1 MKALLTALAVAALA
15 STSAAFAADYGASPD
30 EEGGVVAPPTVELSA
45 SEQAAV
51 ARSVQWRSKKAVLRT
66 GPDGKV
72 LFLFGHSQPTVVC
85 APLQVCDI
93 EFEAGE
99 IIKDVNLGDT
109 VRWKIAP
116 ATSGGA
122 GPGEIAHLIVKPNG
136 AGLNTTMIVTTNRRT
151 YSIRL
156 KAVRGSYMD
165 RVAFEYP
172 ADKTAAA
179 ARGAAAVGRPVAAG
193 GSYDDRYVVSGNA
206 AFRPVRIYNDGVRTF
221 LEMPG
226 YMRSREAPV
235 LHVLDR
241 SGEQQIVNYRL
252 QDERYV
258 VDQVFDRAV
267 LSSGVGWNQERVT
280 ITRGE
285 LDPVQAFFA
294 RVFSN

>member
-1 MKALLTALAVAALA
+1 MKAILCVIAAAIA
-15 STSAAFAADYGASPD
+15 SHSAAFAADYGAALVE
-30 EEGGVVAPPTVELSA
+30 EEGGLTPPVVELSP

-51 ARSVQWRSKKAVLRT
+51 ARSVAWRSKKAVVRT

-72 LFLFGHSQPTVVC
+72 LFAFGHSQPTVVC

-122 GPGEIAHLIVKPNG
+122 GPGEIPHLIVKPNSV
-136 AGLNTTMIVTTNRRT
+136 GLNTTLIVTTNRRT

-156 KAVRGSYMD
+156 KSVRGSYMD
-165 RVAFEYP
+165 RVGFEYP
-172 ADKTAAA
+172 ADKAVA
-179 ARGAAAVGRPVAAG
+179 ARGGGPVGRPAALTDI
-193 GSYDDRYVVSGNA
+193 YDDRYVVAGSA
-206 AFRPVRIYNDGVRTF
+206 AFRPVRVYNDGIRTF
-221 LEMPG
+221 LEMPS

-241 SGEQQIVNYRL
+241 AGQQQIVNYRL
-252 QDERYV
+252 QDDRYI

-267 LSSGVGWNQERVT
+267 LSSGVGWSQEKVT
-280 ITRGE
+280 IYRGE
-285 LDPVQAFFA
+285 LDPVAAFFT
-294 RVFSN
+294 RIFN